1 MGDSPFVKRME
12 GGRYREFSFL
22 SRFGA
27 TPKGNIMID
36 ERFARTE
43 LIFGEAGMQRLQSAR
58 VAVFGV
64 GGVGGHL
71 VQALARAGVGHI
83 TVIDDDVV
91 SVSNI
96 NRQAVAMDSTVGRP
110 KVEVIAE
117 QVKDIN
123 PACEVVPLRMFYTP
137 ESAETL
143 DLAQFDAIADC
154 IDTVKAKVALI
165 CRAKEAGVYAISAMG
180 AGNKL
185 DPTRFQVADIA
196 KTSVCPLCRV
206 MRVQLKKCGVAHH
219 TVVYS
224 TDESNGRHAPG
235 SVSFVPP
242 VVGLIM
248 AGEIIKTIAKGEA

>member
-1 MGDSPFVKRME
+1 M
-12 GGRYREFSFL
+12 
-22 SRFGA
+22 
-27 TPKGNIMID
+27 D
-36 ERFARTE
+36 ERFVRTA
-43 LIFGEAGMQRLQSAR
+43 LIFGEDGMRRLSDAR

-117 QVKDIN
+117 QVRDIN
-123 PACEVVPLRMFYTP
+123 PACEVTPLRLFYTP
-137 ESAETL
+137 ENAETL
-143 DLAQFDAIADC
+143 ELARFDAIADC
-154 IDTVKAKVALI
+154 IDTVKAKVTLI

-185 DPTRFQVADIA
+185 DPSCLRIADIT
-196 KTSVCPLCRV
+196 KTSVCPLARA
-206 MRVQLKKCGVAHH
+206 MRVSCKKKGIRHMTVA
-219 TVVYS
+219 YS
-224 TDESNGRHAPG
+224 LEPMHPPVQPIAEESGRRKDIPG
-235 SVSFVPP
+235 STAFVPGAMGLLIASH
-242 VVGLIM
+242 VVRTLM
-248 AGEIIKTIAKGEA
+248 AGDEPARPEG